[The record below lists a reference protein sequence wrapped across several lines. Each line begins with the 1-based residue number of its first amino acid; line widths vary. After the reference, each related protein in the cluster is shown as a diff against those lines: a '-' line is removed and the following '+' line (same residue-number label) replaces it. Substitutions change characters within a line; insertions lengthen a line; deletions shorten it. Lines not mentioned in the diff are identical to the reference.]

1 MLKMN
6 FQDDFFKVIKTSLGK
21 WKMPI
26 EFRRE
31 EPLNFKGT
39 AIKSSNLGSP
49 QSITSGGV
57 DLTGITA
64 TFELENDSFVQ
75 ISFSGMFNTATNAS
89 NFAMYLIIDIDGS
102 EIAVSERWATNFL
115 DDSGGGNVVTS
126 STNNQTISTNHI
138 AELSSGNHT
147 IKIVG
152 YLPNGSAGDFKFNIG
167 EMDIMIIGKGKSI
180 KQDI

>member
-1 MLKMN
+1 MAET
-6 FQDDFFKVIKTSLGK
+6 VPRI
-21 WKMPI
+21 
-26 EFRRE
+26 FRKKQTF
-31 EPLNFKGT
+31 PLELS

-64 TFELENDSFVQ
+64 TFELENDSLVQ
-75 ISFSGMFNTATNAS
+75 ISFSGMFNTATSAS
-89 NFAMYLIIDIDGS
+89 NFAMYLIIDIDGT
-102 EIAVSERWATNFL
+102 EIEVSERWATNSL
-115 DDSGGGNVVTS
+115 DDSGGGNVRTS

-152 YLPNGSAGDFKFNIG
+152 YLPNGSTGDFKFNIG
-167 EMDIMIIGKGKSI
+167 EMDILAFGKPKPLREKNNGWV
-180 KQDI
+180 